1 MARNRLKKLKFHNKK
16 PIKTLRKGINLMALD
31 DLDLE
36 FEDEE
41 EAKKKKNDAVHQDV
55 DLEFQMQGSDVKPRP
70 SRPGLPSA
78 GAPAQGPQAVAQV
91 KKLDD
96 ARAASQAVRKPVG
109 PAPVPPMAGSAAVKM
124 QVQNQAVV
132 EGQYDLESEEI
143 VQLRER
149 ARKAEFDAEVKVQVA
164 EFKTEILSELLSD
177 AKLMDHQINQL
188 LLRIN
193 AKHPDMKQ
201 EVLMIKKIL
210 ADFTAKKRK

>member
-1 MARNRLKKLKFHNKK
+1 
-16 PIKTLRKGINLMALD
+16 MALD

-55 DLEFQMQGSDVKPRP
+55 DLEFALQESAPAVARP
-70 SRPGLPSA
+70 ARPGAPQPQA
-78 GAPAQGPQAVAQV
+78 PARPGAPQPVAQV

-96 ARAASQAVRKPVG
+96 ARAAA
-109 PAPVPPMAGSAAVKM
+109 APVKRPVAAAPQGPRPVAHAPTAGANAMKLQPQEVM
-124 QVQNQAVV
+124 
-132 EGQYDLESEEI
+132 EGHYDLESEEI

-164 EFKTEILSELLSD
+164 EFKIELLTELLSD
-177 AKLMDHQINQL
+177 MKLMDHQINQL
-188 LLRIN
+188 LVRIN

-201 EVLMIKKIL
+201 EVLMIKKLL
-210 ADFTAKKRK
+210 ADFTSKKRK

>member
-1 MARNRLKKLKFHNKK
+1 M
-16 PIKTLRKGINLMALD
+16 LRKGINLMALD

-78 GAPAQGPQAVAQV
+78 GAPAQAPQAVAQV

-96 ARAASQAVRKPVG
+96 ARVAAQAVKKPIGQVG
-109 PAPVPPMAGSAAVKM
+109 IGPTVGSAAVK
-124 QVQNQAVV
+124 VQSQPLI

>member
-1 MARNRLKKLKFHNKK
+1 MV
-16 PIKTLRKGINLMALD
+16 RKGIKLMALD

-41 EAKKKKNDAVHQDV
+41 EAKKKKNDAVNQDV
-55 DLEFQMQGSDVKPRP
+55 DLEFQMQGNDVKPRP
-70 SRPGLPSA
+70 ARPVAPTSA
-78 GAPAQGPQAVAQV
+78 AAQPQGPQPIAQV

-96 ARAASQAVRKPVG
+96 ARAAAQPVRRPPPPTG
-109 PAPVPPMAGSAAVKM
+109 PISGSNAIKI
-124 QVQNQAVV
+124 QTQPLV

-149 ARKAEFDAEVKVQVA
+149 ARKAEFEAEVKIQVA
-164 EFKTEILSELLSD
+164 DFKTEILSELLSD
-177 AKLMDHQINQL
+177 VKLMDHQINQL
-188 LLRIN
+188 LIRIN

>member
-1 MARNRLKKLKFHNKK
+1 MARNGPEKLKFHNKK

-78 GAPAQGPQAVAQV
+78 GAPAQAPQAVAQV

-96 ARAASQAVRKPVG
+96 ARAASQAMRKPIG
-109 PAPVPPMAGSAAVKM
+109 QAPVPPVAGSAAVKM
-124 QVQNQAVV
+124 QVQNQNVV

>member
-1 MARNRLKKLKFHNKK
+1 
-16 PIKTLRKGINLMALD
+16 MALD

-41 EAKKKKNDAVHQDV
+41 EAKKRKNDAVQQDV
-55 DLEFQMQGSDVKPRP
+55 DLEFHVEDVAQKAKPSP
-70 SRPGLPSA
+70 SIPQPPQPPH
-78 GAPAQGPQAVAQV
+78 APVVERPQASQPMAQV
-91 KKLDD
+91 KKIDD
-96 ARAASQAVRKPVG
+96 ARAAQSAKRPGAVAPAARAGIEASSTRSVGANALQSQSQPV
-109 PAPVPPMAGSAAVKM
+109 M
-124 QVQNQAVV
+124 
-132 EGQYDLESEEI
+132 EGHYDFESEEV

-164 EFKTEILSELLSD
+164 EFKTELLSELLSD
-177 AKLMDHQINQL
+177 VKLMDHQINQL
-188 LLRIN
+188 LVRIN

>member
-1 MARNRLKKLKFHNKK
+1 
-16 PIKTLRKGINLMALD
+16 MALD

-41 EAKKKKNDAVHQDV
+41 EAKKKKNDAVNQDV
-55 DLEFQMQGSDVKPRP
+55 DLEFQMQGNDVKPRP
-70 SRPGLPSA
+70 ARPVAPSA
-78 GAPAQGPQAVAQV
+78 AIAQAQGPQAIAQV

-96 ARAASQAVRKPVG
+96 ARAAAQPARRPPPTAG
-109 PAPVPPMAGSAAVKM
+109 PISGSNAVKI
-124 QVQNQAVV
+124 QTQPLV

-164 EFKTEILSELLSD
+164 DFKTEILSELLSD
-177 AKLMDHQINQL
+177 VKLMDHQINQL

>member
-1 MARNRLKKLKFHNKK
+1 
-16 PIKTLRKGINLMALD
+16 MALD

-41 EAKKKKNDAVHQDV
+41 EAKKKKNDAVNQDV
-55 DLEFQMQGSDVKPRP
+55 DLEFQMQGNDVKPRP
-70 SRPGLPSA
+70 ARPVGPSA
-78 GAPAQGPQAVAQV
+78 TAQPQGPQPIAQV

-96 ARAASQAVRKPVG
+96 ARAAAQPARR
-109 PAPVPPMAGSAAVKM
+109 PAPPTSAAPISGSNAVKI
-124 QVQNQAVV
+124 QTQPLV

-164 EFKTEILSELLSD
+164 DFKTEILSELLSD
-177 AKLMDHQINQL
+177 VKLMDHQINQL

>member
-1 MARNRLKKLKFHNKK
+1 
-16 PIKTLRKGINLMALD
+16 MALD

-41 EAKKKKNDAVHQDV
+41 EVKKKKGDALHQDV
-55 DLEFQMQGSDVKPRP
+55 DLEFQLQENEKPRP
-70 SRPGLPSA
+70 VRPG
-78 GAPAQGPQAVAQV
+78 APPQPPHGMGQV
-91 KKLDD
+91 KKIDE
-96 ARAASQAVRKPVG
+96 ARAAQPLKRPPLSGQSAPRPGEASAPRAVGANALK
-109 PAPVPPMAGSAAVKM
+109 A
-124 QVQNQAVV
+124 
-132 EGQYDLESEEI
+132 EGDYDLESEEI

-164 EFKTEILSELLSD
+164 EFKVEILSEMLGD
-177 AKLMDHQINQL
+177 MKLMDHQINQL
-188 LLRIN
+188 LVRIN